1 MDPVLRAVLS
11 SWNWRPEVIITLLLA
26 AFLYLRGWWR
36 LRRSARPRP
45 RKPGQPW
52 PLSARWRPV
61 SYLTGLFLIG
71 LSLLSPI
78 EVLSGQLFFMHMIQ
92 HLLLIMLAPP
102 LLLIANPLAVV
113 LWGLPDGAR
122 RQVGVGVSG
131 LLHRRSGF
139 RRFLHSLAAPGVLW
153 LVWVITL
160 VGWHDPN
167 MYNWALRNEFAHDL
181 EHLSFFLVSLASWW
195 RITAAGPRVGKP
207 LGLSGRAILVLS
219 IIPPTMLTGVV
230 ISFATSPIYT
240 YYLDVPR
247 LWNISVMMDQQIG
260 GVLMWIPGSM
270 MYLIAGLILIAQLL
284 GQESRKPPLPEAAW
298 ASDEAL
304 LAPGVK
310 K

>member
-11 SWNWRPEVIITLLLA
+11 SWNWRPEVIISLLLA
-26 AFLYLRGWWR
+26 ALLYLRGWWR
-36 LRRSARPRP
+36 LRRLARPRP

-52 PLSARWRPV
+52 PLSARWRPI

-71 LSLLSPI
+71 LALLSPI

-122 RQVGVGVSG
+122 RKAGAGVSG

-139 RRFLHSLAAPGVLW
+139 RRFLHNLAAPGVLW

-195 RITAAGPRVGKP
+195 RITAAGPHVGKP
-207 LGLSGRAILVLS
+207 LGLSGRAILVLA

-230 ISFATSPIYT
+230 ISFATNPIYT

-284 GQESRKPPLPEAAW
+284 GQESRKPPLPESAW

-304 LAPGVK
+304 AAPGIQK
-310 K
+310 

>member
-1 MDPVLRAVLS
+1 MDPVLKAVLS
-11 SWNWRPEVIITLLLA
+11 SWNWRPEVIISLLLA
-26 AFLYLRGWWR
+26 ALLYLRGWWQ
-36 LRRSARPRP
+36 LRQRTRPRP

-61 SYLTGLFLIG
+61 SYLVGLFLIG
-71 LSLLSPI
+71 LALLSPI

-102 LLLIANPLAVV
+102 LLLIANPLAVI

-122 RQVGVGVSG
+122 TRVGAGVSG
-131 LLHRRSGF
+131 LLHRQSGF

-153 LVWVITL
+153 LIWVITL
-160 VGWHDPN
+160 IGWHDPN

-195 RITAAGPRVGKP
+195 RITAAGPRVGKQ
-207 LGLSGRAILVLS
+207 LGLSGRAVLVLS

-230 ISFATSPIYT
+230 LSFATSPIYT

-284 GQESRKPPLPEAAW
+284 GQESRKPPLPETAW
-298 ASDEAL
+298 ANDEAL